1 MANQIQ
7 YKIVIINH
15 SQSSGE
21 DFPYMKIDNSIKA
34 ILKEREEN
42 PGKYKSSAE
51 VLSALWKTLDEEIPG
66 FLFRISTKH
75 PMTYV
80 NDKGILTK
88 FLTLT
93 VDVYDTKTIETAS
106 KIY

>member
-42 PGKYKSSAE
+42 SDKYKSSAE
-51 VLSALWKTLDEEIPG
+51 VLTALWKMLDATIPG

-75 PMTYV
+75 PMTYI
-80 NDKGILTK
+80 NDKGVLTK

-93 VDVYDTKTIETAS
+93 VDVYDTETIGTAS